1 MKKLIFALAIAIL
14 ASCSTKAP
22 ELQVPRNDV
31 EFTGNGFQLFS
42 VVGDVKLFAVE
53 GADKLW
59 TLKASV
65 PLRKA
70 DKTKISNVAMGI
82 DLLDRNDAPVHGSD
96 RLVAIGLEDILP
108 VFNSAEGVEKN
119 VVFASEI
126 PLPAKSVKT
135 ILDQT
140 VAVNLSV
147 ATDSKSAAS
156 SSSDA
161 PTLSSLLQKYGCW
174 GLFSQYDRACR
185 NDNEDL
191 QDRIEDKL
199 DDIVDLVKKDY
210 TVSKGLAERFEDYI
224 EDKLDE
230 IEDRY

>member
-1 MKKLIFALAIAIL
+1 MAL
-14 ASCSTKAP
+14 
-22 ELQVPRNDV
+22 
-31 EFTGNGFQLFS
+31 
-42 VVGDVKLFAVE
+42 
-53 GADKLW
+53 
-59 TLKASV
+59 
-65 PLRKA
+65 
-70 DKTKISNVAMGI
+70 
-82 DLLDRNDAPVHGSD
+82 DLLDRNDAPVHGAD
-96 RLVAIGLEDILP
+96 RLSAIGLDDILP

-119 VVFASEI
+119 VIFSADI
-126 PLPAKSVKT
+126 AFPAKTVNAILEKT
-135 ILDQT
+135 IAL
-140 VAVNLSV
+140 NLSV
-147 ATDSKSAAS
+147 ATDDKSAKSS